1 MAENMSTSQ
10 LKEELRTEIKVTDGR
25 DSSPGIMRMSFKFEG
40 DSMKLMSDALN
51 LAYSEIGREDAESAL
66 EHMAAEWLMLK
77 GTATEAV
84 ADLDDW
90 IAYLEK
96 QFGVKL
102 SRTETHESID
112 AVLGD
117 GIDDVNEVFQDDDLN
132 EALGLV
138 TE

>member
-1 MAENMSTSQ
+1 
-10 LKEELRTEIKVTDGR
+10 
-25 DSSPGIMRMSFKFEG
+25 
-40 DSMKLMSDALN
+40 MKLMSDALN